1 MHHFYWRLASI
12 LLIEKHFFNKTRFQ
26 KTLYGFAAWKHC
38 WQDQDPWVSH
48 LHMVMSHWNK
58 VKQQVLILNSA
69 DLFISSLICISWLS
83 VVKRPKNI
91 GKNGKR
97 NNFSVFDF
105 KFRTQHTAIL
115 DQLVTARW
123 SNEMFSLS
131 KTLDCVYFPKV
142 SQQKLASL
150 LHFWNKW
157 PLFMD
162 WSMKFLIK

>member
-1 MHHFYWRLASI
+1 MHHFYLRLASI
-12 LLIEKHFFNKTRFQ
+12 LFIEKHFFNKTRFQ

-69 DLFISSLICISWLS
+69 DLFISCLICISWLS

-105 KFRTQHTAIL
+105 KFQTAHSHNWPTSHSKVIKRDVQSL
-115 DQLVTARW
+115 KNIGLRLLPKSFTTEVSKFVT
-123 SNEMFSLS
+123 
-131 KTLDCVYFPKV
+131 
-142 SQQKLASL
+142 
-150 LHFWNKW
+150 
-157 PLFMD
+157 
-162 WSMKFLIK
+162 FLK